1 MKNKVGKL
9 GVSITIFTLLAS
21 IGNAQ
26 ITNAPSKD
34 VATSTSTNQVSA
46 TSTNQVSATS
56 TNAVVVAGAATA
68 GAATAK
74 AIEKE
79 AVDPVAV
86 SSTSTPVEKPQ
97 PEPKEL
103 KKAPA
108 KSRDWMDFIVGI
120 GVVASP
126 ELGDSIDDMYN
137 TAGYFNTDDYSGWLD
152 LYLGWEVRPV
162 NRFGIILGLDTM
174 IGPNTDATGGAIDEE
189 YISILFVPS
198 VYGQFYF
205 TQSRRF
211 YVNAGINFPVPATD
225 SDYFDYEGDGVGFG
239 ANIGVE
245 IAGFIRIEGGYSY
258 IPVTVKATSK
268 NSVTPNFSGSYNYG
282 GPQIRVLFAF

>member
-1 MKNKVGKL
+1 MKNKVGKI
-9 GVSITIFTLLAS
+9 GVSITMLALLAS

-26 ITNAPSKD
+26 TTNAPPKD
-34 VATSTSTNQVSA
+34 VTTSTSTNQVSA
-46 TSTNQVSATS
+46 IS
-56 TNAVVVAGAATA
+56 TNAVAATAAATA

-108 KSRDWMDFIVGI
+108 KSRDWMDFIVGV
-120 GVVASP
+120 GVVISP
-126 ELGDSIDDMYN
+126 ELGDSIDDMYPGSL
-137 TAGYFNTDDYSGWLD
+137 GYINTDDYSDYAGWLD
-152 LYLGWEVRPV
+152 LYVGLEIRPV
-162 NRFGIILGLDTM
+162 NRFGIIVGLDTM
-174 IGPNTDATGGAIDEE
+174 IGPNVDVVGAGINEE
-189 YISILFVPS
+189 YVSVLFVPS
-198 VYGQFYF
+198 IYGQFYF

-211 YVNAGINFPVPATD
+211 YVNAGVNLPIAATG

-245 IAGFIRIEGGYSY
+245 LAGFVRIEGGYSY
-258 IPVTVKATSK
+258 IPVRVKATSE
-268 NSVTPNFSGSYNYG
+268 NTATPNFSNSYNYG
-282 GPQIRVLFAF
+282 GPQVRVLFSF

>member
-1 MKNKVGKL
+1 MKNRAGKISL
-9 GVSITIFTLLAS
+9 SITILALLAS
-21 IGNAQ
+21 IGHAQ
-26 ITNAPSKD
+26 TTNAPPKD
-34 VATSTSTNQVSA
+34 VSSSTSTNQVSA
-46 TSTNQVSATS
+46 TSTNAIVAT
-56 TNAVVVAGAATA
+56 AAATA
-68 GAATAK
+68 GAATVK
-74 AIEKE
+74 ATEKKE
-79 AVDPVAV
+79 VEPVA
-86 SSTSTPVEKPQ
+86 TSTTSAPAE
-97 PEPKEL
+97 EPKSEP
-103 KKAPA
+103 KTFEKAPA
-108 KSRDWMDFIVGI
+108 KDRDWMDFIVGI

-189 YISILFVPS
+189 YTSILFVPS

-268 NSVTPNFSGSYNYG
+268 NTANSNFSGSYNYG
-282 GPQIRVLFAF
+282 GPQLRVLFAF